1 MKQRPPTYTANRFQP
16 ADSQL
21 QRHLSNRIQLAYV
34 ALNCVKRSQAEYKEL
49 RRHWE
54 AYGRLLDEC
63 QRRLEARQN
72 TVESFI
78 QDIEPPSLSLVIDSL
93 LELENI
99 EDHEHAE

>member
-1 MKQRPPTYTANRFQP
+1 MELK
-16 ADSQL
+16 
-21 QRHLSNRIQLAYV
+21 
-34 ALNCVKRSQAEYKEL
+34 VKRRPVDTTKSEQGWRQWLEKMPGEPVTLLAEYKEL